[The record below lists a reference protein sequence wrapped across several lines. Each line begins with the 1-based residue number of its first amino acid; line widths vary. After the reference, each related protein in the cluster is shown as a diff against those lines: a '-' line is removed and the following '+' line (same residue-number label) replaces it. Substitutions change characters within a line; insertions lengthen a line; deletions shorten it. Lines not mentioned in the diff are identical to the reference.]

1 MDVKTFAREVETH
14 IRPATF
20 PVVAKLLGTEEPVPE
35 KAKRPWRDMKVQ
47 IAICQAIA
55 MARRYGWTVAVGAE
69 DLNCVLTKTAF
80 GLAPLTEHYTEG
92 HLACG
97 MYVATAEAGARTE
110 QATHR
115 LPAGKYK
122 HLVVGP
128 AARAD
133 FVPDALVI
141 YGNAAQ
147 LMRLVTGALWKRG
160 GAITSS
166 FTGRIDCSDE
176 IIRTAM
182 TGEYQVIS
190 ATATASLGIPRT
202 RRWRFRCL
210 AQRWLSWSKG
220 SRARTRAAC
229 GIQFRAFCALRLN
242 IQATTTSWS
251 ASGPLTL
258 PQSQGRRHC
267 GDLGE
272 SIQPR
277 SS

>member
-20 PVVAKLLGTEEPVPE
+20 PVAAKLLAADEPVPD
-35 KAKRPWRDMKVQ
+35 KAKRPLRDMKVQ

-69 DLNCVLTKTAF
+69 DVNCVLTKTAF
-80 GLAPLTEHYTEG
+80 GLAPLTEHYTAG

-147 LMRLVTGALWKRG
+147 VMRLVTGALWKRG

-182 TGEYQVIS
+182 TGEYQVILPCYGDRVFGHTEDS
-190 ATATASLGIPRT
+190 EMAFSLPGSKMAELVEGLEGTHKGGVRYPIPSFL
-202 RRWRFRCL
+202 RFTPQYPSHYYELER
-210 AQRWLSWSKG
+210 
-220 SRARTRAAC
+220 
-229 GIQFRAFCALRLN
+229 I
-242 IQATTTSWS
+242 WS
-251 ASGPLTL
+251 ADSPPKPGP
-258 PQSQGRRHC
+258 
-267 GDLGE
+267 
-272 SIQPR
+272 
-277 SS
+277 